1 MNRIIKK
8 VNDNGTDIYKCVLEG
23 TEQCLLI
30 HKNCANE
37 CTHCQ
42 MMQKIMEKLYLYE
55 SIEYDDTD

>member
-8 VNDNGTDIYKCVLEG
+8 VNENGTDVFKCVLEG

-30 HKNCANE
+30 HKNCANK
-37 CTHCQ
+37 CASCP

-55 SIEYDDTD
+55 SIEYDGTN